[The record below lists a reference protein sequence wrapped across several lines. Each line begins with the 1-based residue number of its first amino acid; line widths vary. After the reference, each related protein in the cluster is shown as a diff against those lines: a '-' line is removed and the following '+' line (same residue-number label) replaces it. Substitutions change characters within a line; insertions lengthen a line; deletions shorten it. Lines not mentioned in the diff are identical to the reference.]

1 LGGAVL
7 EDAGGVVVGSDVAD
21 FTSFCKSTFG
31 GEVFTVTSGAA
42 VLTTVSFTL
51 LSIFKLDAAALRGF
65 NLYAGTK
72 VDLSFEVE
80 LPLLGACLEAAAKE
94 DVFLGADDA
103 DVFDD
108 DGALPLL
115 A

>member
-1 LGGAVL
+1 M
-7 EDAGGVVVGSDVAD
+7 GGVVLDAEGVVGSG
-21 FTSFCKSTFG
+21 FTSICKSPFG
-31 GEVFTVTSGAA
+31 GEVLVPTAAA

-51 LSIFKLDAAALRGF
+51 LSIFTFEAAALRGF

-94 DVFLGADDA
+94 DVFLGADAA

-108 DGALPLL
+108 DGALLL

>member
-1 LGGAVL
+1 MGGAVL
-7 EDAGGVVVGSDVAD
+7 EDAGGVVVGSNVAD
-21 FTSFCKSTFG
+21 FTSFCKSPFG
-31 GEVFTVTSGAA
+31 GEVLVATAA
-42 VLTTVSFTL
+42 VVLTTVSFTL

-80 LPLLGACLEAAAKE
+80 LPLFGACLEATAKE
-94 DVFLGADDA
+94 DVFLGADA
-103 DVFDD
+103 TDVFDD
-108 DGALPLL
+108 DGALLL

>member
-1 LGGAVL
+1 MGGAVL

-21 FTSFCKSTFG
+21 FTSFCKSPFG
-31 GEVFTVTSGAA
+31 GEVSAA
-42 VLTTVSFTL
+42 VVLATVSFTL

-80 LPLLGACLEAAAKE
+80 LPMLGACLEAAAKE
-94 DVFLGADDA
+94 DVFLGPAAA